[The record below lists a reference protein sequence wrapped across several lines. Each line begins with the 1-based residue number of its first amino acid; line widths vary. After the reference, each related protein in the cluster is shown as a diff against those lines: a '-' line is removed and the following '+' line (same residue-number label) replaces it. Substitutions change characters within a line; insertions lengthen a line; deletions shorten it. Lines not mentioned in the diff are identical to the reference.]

1 MNIEYL
7 CCMED
12 QQGIQEK
19 LYNDVLQKRGA
30 KLTGSQEEKFRY
42 ACMKVI
48 PENPGAGYFD
58 LMAACHIYL
67 NFILNNPEI
76 DLGPVKLPK
85 V

>member
-1 MNIEYL
+1 MGLE
-7 CCMED
+7 
-12 QQGIQEK
+12 EK
-19 LYNDVLQKRGA
+19 LYNEVLEKRGA
-30 KLTGSQEEKFRY
+30 ILNPDQEQKFRY

-76 DLGPVKLPK
+76 DLGPIK
-85 V
+85 VTEND